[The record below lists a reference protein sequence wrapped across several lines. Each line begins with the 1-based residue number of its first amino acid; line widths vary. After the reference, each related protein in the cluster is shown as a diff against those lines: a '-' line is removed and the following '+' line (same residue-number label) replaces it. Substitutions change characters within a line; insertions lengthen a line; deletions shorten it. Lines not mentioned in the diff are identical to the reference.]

1 MAYGSWLMA
10 YGLWLMAGRTER
22 SGSYRPSTLS
32 HQPSR
37 LRSVAGGRSF
47 GEARRTGGAAKAAA
61 ISHVVGAVTV
71 LLLLSIGAPAA
82 AQPPVSSPQPPSD
95 RLPELT
101 KPVNDFANVID
112 PANAAEME
120 RMIRA
125 LQEKTGDV
133 VVVATVP
140 TVEPYGSVKD
150 YAVKLFENHGRGIG
164 QKGKDNGVLILLALK
179 ERRAEV
185 EVGYDLEQWITDGF
199 AGETSREYMAPQ
211 FTAGNFGA
219 GLLAGTERIIGR
231 IAQARGVTL
240 DGVREPRRATP
251 QSGGTPVGI
260 STLFWIFIAILIISR
275 IGGGG
280 GRRRRFWGGGGGW
293 SSGVGPFGGGFGGG
307 GFGGGGGGF
316 GGGFGGF
323 GGGRSGG
330 GGGGASW

>member
-1 MAYGSWLMA
+1 MNH
-10 YGLWLMAGRTER
+10 
-22 SGSYRPSTLS
+22 RPSTMS
-32 HQPSR
+32 HQPS
-37 LRSVAGGRSF
+37 
-47 GEARRTGGAAKAAA
+47 A
-61 ISHVVGAVTV
+61 ISHVVGVVVV
-71 LLLLSIGAPAA
+71 LLLLSIRAAVA
-82 AQPPVSSPQPPSD
+82 AQSPAS
-95 RLPELT
+95 RAESLPELT
-101 KPVNDFANVID
+101 QPVNDVAHVID
-112 PANAAEME
+112 PASAAEME

-140 TVEPYGSVKD
+140 TVEPFATVKD

-179 ERRAEV
+179 ERRVEV

-199 AGETSREYMAPQ
+199 SGEISREMAPE
-211 FTAGNFGA
+211 FLAGRYGA
-219 GLLAGTERIIGR
+219 GLRAMTERIIGR

-251 QSGGTPVGI
+251 GSGGTPVGM

-307 GFGGGGGGF
+307 GFGGGGF